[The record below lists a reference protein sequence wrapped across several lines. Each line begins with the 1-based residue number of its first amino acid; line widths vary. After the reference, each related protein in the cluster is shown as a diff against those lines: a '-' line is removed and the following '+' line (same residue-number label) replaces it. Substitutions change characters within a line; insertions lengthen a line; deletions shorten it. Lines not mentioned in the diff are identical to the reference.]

1 MNTKELIDR
10 IFKEPGVK
18 FELTEFENLGKPIY
32 EIISIYPKVVAT
44 GKDAGKTKY
53 FLKSFIPF
61 STGNEEVQVYAE
73 GGKSAPEE
81 IVRQLWVYKLIHQYE
96 YKADEIDLEKG
107 VQFGTEVGTKAADII
122 IYTGATKETPKIIV
136 ECKKPKR
143 KDGIEQLKS
152 YMNAKGA
159 PVAVWSNGADSIILY
174 RPYPAQF
181 DDTLFDIPKR
191 RQSPTDVLEAS
202 KTLLQLK
209 KDFNFKKIIQD
220 LEELVL
226 ADSGKDE
233 FNEIFKLIFA
243 KIWDEKE
250 ALENRKDKVVEFRK
264 ALDPEIT
271 FDRIN
276 KLFHKACE
284 EWPGIF
290 KEGDDIELAN
300 RHLQVCVGPIEGVRL
315 MGSNLRIMDD
325 AFEYLLP
332 TEAKKKKGQFFT
344 PRHVVEMCVRMLNPT
359 RKEFVMDPSCG
370 SGGFLLHAM
379 DWCYPANDNEQREL
393 RKHRY
398 AAKYLWG
405 IDFEQRAAKTSR
417 ALMLIAGDGHTNIFG
432 PDVSS
437 LDPKTWYE
445 TGSGQALMNGL
456 RQAKLTAKTIPENE
470 PLTDDDKA
478 WEYFE
483 ELKFDVIL
491 ANPPFAG
498 EMKDRKMLVHYE
510 LAKPAL
516 KRASDD
522 KAPKEERDVLF
533 IERILKMLKPGG
545 RAAIVLPQGKFN
557 NSSLAF
563 IREWILK
570 KARLLAVVGLHPN
583 TFKPHT
589 GTKTSVL
596 FVQKYTQAQIDQ
608 IAKVHDE
615 VAGACPDY
623 TAEIQAILA
632 NHAGAADVLEDAI
645 PEAVADLIAETYA
658 EPEPEDA
665 ANGEGQEEGEAEN
678 EDEAADQEDRL
689 AQAEEKLNGLKA
701 ALVNAKQK
709 AMDIESL
716 VESFEAM
723 KQSELAAQEQLHN
736 EELEAIQAGWAG
748 KKAELT
754 AHLKPIK
761 AKQKEAIKA
770 LKSENK
776 AALDALKEKIKAQ
789 QKAAKAV
796 IKVLDKQIP
805 QAEIE
810 LKLLSNRGKLELV
823 LADAELI
830 GTLKERW
837 IAAEVAKKLDYPI
850 FMAVSERGGKNN
862 SGDYQYLLDEEGS
875 LVEFPDGHPQEG
887 QLVIDQ
893 DLVNYDLRAEDL
905 ADAAAIPDEKLC
917 VAEAFVRFA
926 QGQKLSFWGGE

>member
-1 MNTKELIDR
+1 MTTKEVIDK
-10 IFKEPGVK
+10 IFREPGVR
-18 FELTEFENLGKPIY
+18 FELTEFENLGKPIH
-32 EIISIYPKVVAT
+32 EILSIYPKTSTT

-53 FLKSFIPF
+53 YLKSFITF
-61 STGNEEVQVYAE
+61 STGNEEVQVYAD
-73 GGKSAPEE
+73 GGKTSPEE
-81 IVRQLWVYKLIHQYE
+81 IVRQLWVYKLIQQYG
-96 YKADEIDLEKG
+96 YKEDEIALEVG
-107 VQFGTEVGTKAADII
+107 VQFGTEVGTKAADIVV
-122 IYTGATKETPKIIV
+122 YTSATKVTPKIIV

-159 PVAVWSNGADSIILY
+159 PVAIWSNGSDSIILY

-181 DDTLFDIPKR
+181 DDTLFDLPKR
-191 RQSPTDVLEAS
+191 GQQPKDVLEAK

-209 KDFNFKKIIQD
+209 RDFNFKKIVQD

-250 ALENRKDKVVEFRK
+250 AQEKRNDKVVEFRK
-264 ALDPEIT
+264 ALDPQIT
-271 FDRIN
+271 YDRIN
-276 KLFHKACE
+276 GLFHKACE

-290 KEGDDIELAN
+290 KEGDDIELAK

-315 MGSNLRIMDD
+315 MGSNLRVMDD

-344 PRHVVEMCVRMLNPT
+344 PRHVVEMCVRMLNPKRT
-359 RKEFVMDPSCG
+359 EYVMDPACG

-379 DWCYPANDNEQREL
+379 DWAYPAADNDTREM
-393 RKHRY
+393 RKHKY

-445 TGSGQALMNGL
+445 NASGQALMQGL
-456 RQAKLTAKTIPENE
+456 REAKLTAKKIPEQE
-470 PLTDDDKA
+470 MLRDDDKA
-478 WEYFE
+478 WEYFD

-498 EMKDRKMLVHYE
+498 EMKDREMLARYE
-510 LAKPAL
+510 LAKRAL
-516 KRASDD
+516 HRAKD
-522 KAPKEERDVLF
+522 KSPKEERDVLF

-596 FVQKYTQAQIDQ
+596 FVQKYTAAELAEIGR
-608 IAKVHDE
+608 VHQE
-615 VAGACPDY
+615 VAGKCPDY
-623 TAEIQAILA
+623 
-632 NHAGAADVLEDAI
+632 AGDLRKVLEKHKKAADV
-645 PEAVADLIAETYA
+645 
-658 EPEPEDA
+658 PEDA
-665 ANGEGQEEGEAEN
+665 LPDTVAELLAEEFSEPEAEEGGEDGTTR
-678 EDEAADQEDRL
+678 EDESKEEADSADLEEQLESARGALLRAKQRLMDLDSDAEAL
-689 AQAEEKLNGLKA
+689 AQKNAQETEIAAEQATGGKAAARAALKA
-701 ALVNAKQK
+701 GHAKAERTLKEMQK
-709 AMDIESL
+709 ALRKTLKAEVRS
-716 VESFEAM
+716 
-723 KQSELAAQEQLHN
+723 
-736 EELEAIQAGWAG
+736 LEAVVAT
-748 KKAELT
+748 AERT
-754 AHLKPIK
+754 LKI
-761 AKQKEAIKA
+761 A
-770 LKSENK
+770 ST
-776 AALDALKEKIKAQ
+776 
-789 QKAAKAV
+789 
-796 IKVLDKQIP
+796 
-805 QAEIE
+805 
-810 LKLLSNRGKLELV
+810 RGKLQLV
-823 LADAELI
+823 LEDEELL

-837 IAAEVAKKLDYPI
+837 IAAEVAKRLDYPI
-850 FMAVSERGGKNN
+850 FMAVSERGGKDN
-862 SGDYQYLLDEEGS
+862 SGEYIHAVDAEGS
-875 LVEFPDGHPQEG
+875 LVEFPSGHPQEG
-887 QLVIDQ
+887 QQVIDQ
-893 DLVNYDLRAEDL
+893 DLVNFHLRVADLME
-905 ADAAAIPDEKLC
+905 AAKLPKGSVC
-917 VAEAFVRFA
+917 IAEAFVQFA
-926 QGQKLSFWGGE
+926 QKQGMSFWEVG

>member
-1 MNTKELIDR
+1 MTTNMTKELIDR
-10 IFKEPGVK
+10 IFKEPGIQYQ
-18 FELTEFENLGKPIY
+18 LTEFERLGKPIHD
-32 EIISIYPKVVAT
+32 IVDIYSKTIDT
-44 GKDAGKTKY
+44 GRDAGKTKY
-53 FLKSFIPF
+53 YLKSIVPF
-61 STGNEEVQVYAE
+61 SLGKEEVQVYMD

-81 IVRQLWVYKLIHQYE
+81 IIRQLWVYKLIQQYGYHE
-96 YKADEIDLEKG
+96 DEIDLEKS

-122 IYTGATKETPKIIV
+122 VYTDNTKETPKIIV

-159 PVAVWSNGADSIILY
+159 PVAVWSNGSDSIILY
-174 RPYPAQF
+174 RPYPKEF
-181 DDTLFDIPKR
+181 DDTLFDIPR
-191 RQSPTDVLEAS
+191 RGQEPKDVLEAK
-202 KTLLQLK
+202 KTLLQLRK
-209 KDFNFKKIIQD
+209 EFNFKKIVQD

-250 ALENRKDKVVEFRK
+250 AQEKRNDKVVEFRK
-264 ALDPEIT
+264 ALDPDIT
-271 FDRIN
+271 YDRIN
-276 KLFHKACE
+276 ALFKKAAE

-290 KEGDDIELAN
+290 RDGEDIELTK

-315 MGSNLRIMDD
+315 MGSNLRVMDD

-344 PRHVVEMCVRMLNPT
+344 PRHVVEMCVRMLNP
-359 RKEFVMDPSCG
+359 RPNEYVMDPACG
-370 SGGFLLHAM
+370 SAGFLLHAM
-379 DWCYPANDNEQREL
+379 EWCYPARNHDAREL
-393 RKHRY
+393 RKFKY
-398 AAKYLWG
+398 ASKFLWG
-405 IDFEQRAAKTSR
+405 IDFETRAAKTAR

-445 TGSGQALMNGL
+445 TFSGQDLMHGL
-456 RQAKLTAKTIPENE
+456 RQAKLTAKKIPENE
-470 PLTDDDKA
+470 KLKDEDYA

-491 ANPPFAG
+491 TNPPFAG
-498 EMKDRKMLVHYE
+498 EMKDRKMLAHYE

-516 KRASDD
+516 KRAKD

-533 IERILKMLKPGG
+533 LERVLKMLKPGG

-596 FVQKYTQAQIDQ
+596 FFQKYTAEALARIEQVKQ
-608 IAKVHDE
+608 E
-615 VAGACPDY
+615 VADACPDY
-623 TAEIQAILA
+623 EQQIKDLIAGHRYLDDVPDEKIPEEIADLIVESFTELEPEPAESETERTERDYEMEEPRRLMAADGNPDQKELISEAEEKRDALKADLIRVKQKLSDLTSDVEALKQQHQMEIEAITQQWKGAKGELQVYLKPIQAE
-632 NHAGAADVLEDAI
+632 HKAALNRLKEKQKIKQRTYKVEIKQLERKI
-645 PEAVADLIAETYA
+645 PEAET
-658 EPEPEDA
+658 
-665 ANGEGQEEGEAEN
+665 
-678 EDEAADQEDRL
+678 
-689 AQAEEKLNGLKA
+689 
-701 ALVNAKQK
+701 
-709 AMDIESL
+709 
-716 VESFEAM
+716 
-723 KQSELAAQEQLHN
+723 
-736 EELEAIQAGWAG
+736 
-748 KKAELT
+748 
-754 AHLKPIK
+754 
-761 AKQKEAIKA
+761 
-770 LKSENK
+770 
-776 AALDALKEKIKAQ
+776 
-789 QKAAKAV
+789 AV
-796 IKVLDKQIP
+796 
-805 QAEIE
+805 
-810 LKLLSNRGKLELV
+810 KLLSNKGRLELV
-823 LADAELI
+823 LEDPDLI

-837 IAAEVAKKLDYPI
+837 IAAEAAKRLDYPI

-862 SGDYQYLLDEEGS
+862 SGDYEYRVDEDGS

-887 QLVIDQ
+887 QLVVDQ
-893 DLVNYDLRAEDL
+893 DLVNYDLTADDL
-905 ADAAAIPDEKLC
+905 ANAARISDDRLC

-926 QGQKLSFWGGE
+926 QEQGFDFWKVK

>member
-1 MNTKELIDR
+1 MAARDGFKMNTKEIIDH
-10 IFKEPGVK
+10 IFKDPSTTY
-18 FELTEFENLGKPIY
+18 ELTEFEGLGKPIHD
-32 EIISIYPKVVAT
+32 IIFIYPKTAAT
-44 GKDAGKTKY
+44 GRDAGKVKY
-53 FLKSFIPF
+53 YLKSFVPF
-61 STGNEEVQVYAE
+61 SSGNEEVQVFVE

-81 IVRQLWVYKLIHQYE
+81 IVRQLWIYKLVHQYG
-96 YKADEIDLEKG
+96 YKQDEIDLEAS
-107 VQFGTEVGTKAADII
+107 VQFGVEVGTKAADII
-122 IYTGATKETPKIIV
+122 VYTDNVKETPKIIV

-159 PVAVWSNGADSIILY
+159 PVAVWSNGSDSIILY
-174 RPYPAQF
+174 RPYPKNF

-191 RQSPTDVLEAS
+191 GQEPKDVLEAK

-209 KDFNFKKIIQD
+209 RDFNFKKIIQD

-250 ALENRKDKVVEFRK
+250 ALENRKDKTVEFSK
-264 ALDPEIT
+264 ALDPDIT

-276 KLFHKACE
+276 GLFKKACE

-290 KEGDDIELAN
+290 KENEDIELAK

-359 RKEFVMDPSCG
+359 QNEYVMDPACG

-379 DWCYPANDNEQREL
+379 EWCYPADDNNKREL
-393 RKHRY
+393 RKHKY
-398 AAKYLWG
+398 ASKYLWG
-405 IDFEQRAAKTSR
+405 IDFESRAAKTSR

-437 LDPKTWYE
+437 LDPRTWYE
-445 TGSGQALMNGL
+445 NGSGQELMLGL
-456 RQAKLTAKTIPENE
+456 KQAKLTQTKIPEQE
-470 PLTDDDKA
+470 TLKDDDKA
-478 WEYFE
+478 WEYFD
-483 ELKFDVIL
+483 ELKFDLVL

-498 EMKDRKMLVHYE
+498 EMKDRKMLARYE

-516 KRASDD
+516 KRAGSD
-522 KAPKEERDVLF
+522 KAAKEERDVLF
-533 IERILKMLKPGG
+533 IERILKMLRPGG

-557 NSSLAF
+557 NSSLVF

-596 FVQKYTQAQIDQ
+596 FIQKYTEEQLAD
-608 IAKVHDE
+608 IARMHDE
-615 VAGACPDY
+615 VAKDCPAY
-623 TAEIQAILA
+623 ETVIQSLLDG
-632 NHAGAADVLEDAI
+632 HECDVLEEAI
-645 PEAVADLIAETYA
+645 PDAVADLISETFSELEAEDRADENGGGDDGDDAA
-658 EPEPEDA
+658 EPPSE
-665 ANGEGQEEGEAEN
+665 
-678 EDEAADQEDRL
+678 EDRI
-689 AQAEEKLNGLKA
+689 AAAEEKVD
-701 ALVNAKQK
+701 ALRGELVGVKQK
-709 AMDIESL
+709 LIDLDSDVAVL
-716 VESFEAM
+716 
-723 KQSELAAQEQLHN
+723 ELLQQTEIAAIGNLFTGTKR
-736 EELEAIQAGWAG
+736 ELS
-748 KKAELT
+748 

-761 AKQKEAIKA
+761 AEQKETVKTLKAKQKE
-770 LKSENK
+770 S
-776 AALDALKEKIKAQ
+776 
-789 QKAAKAV
+789 AKRY
-796 IKVLDKQIP
+796 K
-805 QAEIE
+805 AEIKRLE
-810 LKLLSNRGKLELV
+810 MAMPEAGRDLMLLTHRGKLELV
-823 LADAELI
+823 LADADLI

-837 IAAEVAKKLDYPI
+837 IGAEVAKRLDYPI

-862 SGDYQYLLDEEGS
+862 SGDYEFILDEEGHLIVAAS
-875 LVEFPDGHPQEG
+875 G
-887 QLVIDQ
+887 QPKIDQ
-893 DLVNYDLRAEDL
+893 DLMNYDLEASDL
-905 ADAAAIPDEKLC
+905 ADAASIPDHQLC

-926 QGQKLSFWGGE
+926 KEQGLGFWGGDQ

>member
-1 MNTKELIDR
+1 VDEIELDRKSGTEHMNFSNTASASKTLSTKEIIDH
-10 IFKEPGVK
+10 IFKDPSTTY
-18 FELTEFENLGKPIY
+18 ELTEFENLGKPIPD
-32 EIISIYPKVVAT
+32 IIAIYPKTTST
-44 GKDAGKTKY
+44 GRDAGKVKY

-61 STGNEEVQVYAE
+61 SSGNEEVQVFVE

-81 IVRQLWVYKLIHQYE
+81 IIRQLWIYKLINQYG
-96 YKADEIDLEKG
+96 YKHDEIDLEAG
-107 VQFGTEVGTKAADII
+107 VQFGVEVGTKAADIVV
-122 IYTGATKETPKIIV
+122 YTDNSKDTPKIIV

-159 PVAVWSNGADSIILY
+159 PVAVWSNGSDSIILY
-174 RPYPAQF
+174 RPYPRNF

-191 RQSPTDVLEAS
+191 GQEPRDVLEAK

-209 KDFNFKKIIQD
+209 RDFNFKKIIQD

-250 ALENRKDKVVEFRK
+250 ALENRKDKTVEFSK
-264 ALDPEIT
+264 ALDPDIT

-276 KLFHKACE
+276 GLFKKACE

-290 KEGDDIELAN
+290 KENEDIELAK

-359 RKEFVMDPSCG
+359 QKEYVMDPSCG

-379 DWCYPANDNEQREL
+379 DWCYPADDNDKREL
-393 RKHRY
+393 RKHKY

-405 IDFEQRAAKTSR
+405 IDFEARAAKTSR

-437 LDPKTWYE
+437 LDPRTWYE
-445 TGSGQALMNGL
+445 NGSGQALMLGL
-456 RQAKLTAKTIPENE
+456 KQAKLTVAKIPEQE
-470 PLTDDDKA
+470 TLKDDDRA

-498 EMKDRKMLVHYE
+498 EMKDRKMLARYE

-516 KRASDD
+516 KRAGSD
-522 KAPKEERDVLF
+522 KAAKEERDVLF
-533 IERILKMLKPGG
+533 IERILKMLRPGG

-596 FVQKYTQAQIDQ
+596 FIQKYTDEQLAD
-608 IAKVHDE
+608 IARVHDD
-615 VAGACPDY
+615 VAKDCPAY
-623 TAEIQAILA
+623 ETQIQALLDA
-632 NHAGAADVLEDAI
+632 HQGDVPELEI
-645 PEAVADLIAETYA
+645 PDAVADLISETFS
-658 EPEPEDA
+658 EPEPEETA
-665 ANGEGQEEGEAEN
+665 AEGG
-678 EDEAADQEDRL
+678 EAADDDDEATELPSDNDRL
-689 AQAEEKLNGLKA
+689 SAAEEKVEALKGDLVGVKQKLIDLDSDVEALEWQQKTEIEAISDTFAGTARELSTQLKPVKA
-701 ALVNAKQK
+701 AHK
-709 AMDIESL
+709 
-716 VESFEAM
+716 EAVAT
-723 KQSELAAQEQLHN
+723 L
-736 EELEAIQAGWAG
+736 
-748 KKAELT
+748 
-754 AHLKPIK
+754 K
-761 AKQKEAIKA
+761 AKQKETAKR
-770 LKSENK
+770 LKSDIKRLEK
-776 AALDALKEKIKAQ
+776 A
-789 QKAAKAV
+789 
-796 IKVLDKQIP
+796 IP
-805 QAEIE
+805 GAERD
-810 LKLLSNRGKLELV
+810 LMLLTNRGKLELV
-823 LADAELI
+823 LGDDDLI

-837 IAAEVAKKLDYPI
+837 IAAEVAKRLDYPI
-850 FMAVSERGGKNN
+850 FMAVSERGGKDN
-862 SGDYQYLLDEEGS
+862 SGDYEFMVDVEGHLIEDPS
-875 LVEFPDGHPQEG
+875 G
-887 QLVIDQ
+887 QPKIDQ
-893 DLVNYDLRAEDL
+893 DLVNYDLAASDL
-905 ADAAAIPDEKLC
+905 ADAASIPDDQLC

-926 QGQKLSFWGGE
+926 QEQGLEFWRAD

>member
-18 FELTEFENLGKPIY
+18 FELSEFENLGKPIHA
-32 EIISIYPKVVAT
+32 IINIFPKAATT
-44 GKDAGKTKY
+44 GKDAGKTKFY
-53 FLKSFIPF
+53 LKSFIPF

-81 IVRQLWVYKLIHQYE
+81 IVRQLWVYKLMHQYG
-96 YKADEIDLEKG
+96 YHDDEIDLEKG
-107 VQFGTEVGTKAADII
+107 VQFGTEIGTKAADII
-122 IYTGATKETPKIIV
+122 VYTDATKLTPKIIV

-191 RQSPTDVLEAS
+191 GQAPKDVLEAS

-264 ALDPEIT
+264 AIDPEIT
-271 FDRIN
+271 YDRIN
-276 KLFHKACE
+276 NLFHKACE

-290 KEGDDIELAN
+290 KEGEDIELAK

-359 RKEFVMDPSCG
+359 RTEYVMDPSCG

-379 DWCYPANDNEQREL
+379 DWCYPAADNEQREM
-393 RKHRY
+393 RKHKY

-437 LDPKTWYE
+437 LDPRTWYE
-445 TGSGQALMNGL
+445 NASGQLLMQGL
-456 RQAKLTAKTIPENE
+456 RQSKLTAKKIPEGE
-470 PLTDDDKA
+470 TLKDDDKA
-478 WEYFE
+478 WEYFD
-483 ELKFDVIL
+483 ELKFDLIL

-498 EMKDRKMLVHYE
+498 EMKDRKMLVRYE

-516 KRASDD
+516 KRAGDD
-522 KAPKEERDVLF
+522 KQPKEERDVLF

-596 FVQKYTQAQIDQ
+596 FVQKYTKEQLAQIAQ
-608 IAKVHDE
+608 VHDQ

-623 TAEIQAILA
+623 AADIKELLA
-632 NHAGAADVLEDAI
+632 VHCTAADVSEEAI
-645 PEAVADLIAETYA
+645 PEAVADLIAENFS
-658 EPEPEDA
+658 EPESEEA
-665 ANGEGQEEGEAEN
+665 ANGNGEEES
-678 EDEAADQEDRL
+678 DEAIEGAGTDDEDRV
-689 AQAEEKLNGLKA
+689 AVAEEKLN
-701 ALVNAKQK
+701 
-709 AMDIESL
+709 SL
-716 VESFEAM
+716 
-723 KQSELAAQEQLHN
+723 
-736 EELEAIQAGWAG
+736 
-748 KKAELT
+748 KAEL
-754 AHLKPIK
+754 LK
-761 AKQKEAIKA
+761 AKQKLMDLDSDAEALAQKQDQDLEA
-770 LKSENK
+770 LKVHWTGDKS
-776 AALDALKEKIKAQ
+776 ALRLQVQEVRQIYKVTVQQLKDTRKDQ
-789 QKAAKAV
+789 QKA
-796 IKVLDKQIP
+796 IKVEVKALEKLIP
-805 QAEIE
+805 QATIE
-810 LKLLSNRGKLELV
+810 LKLLSNRGKLELM
-823 LADAELI
+823 LADDDLI

-837 IAAEVAKKLDYPI
+837 IAAEVAKQLDYPI
-850 FMAVSERGGKNN
+850 FMAVSERGGKDN
-862 SGDYQYLLDEEGS
+862 SGDYKHLLDEQGS

-893 DLVNYDLRAEDL
+893 DLVNYDLRAADL
-905 ADAAAIPDEKLC
+905 ADAATIPDDRLC

-926 QGQKLSFWGGE
+926 QAQKFSFWGNK

>member
-1 MNTKELIDR
+1 MTTKEVIDR
-10 IFKEPGVK
+10 IFKDPK
-18 FELTEFENLGKPIY
+18 TIHELTEFETLGKPIH
-32 EIISIYPKVVAT
+32 EIINVCPKAFET
-44 GKDAGKTKY
+44 GRDAGKTKY
-53 FLKSFIPF
+53 FLRSFIPF
-61 STGNEEVQVYAE
+61 SSGNEEVQVYVE
-73 GGKSAPEE
+73 GGKAAPEE
-81 IVRQLWVYKLIHQYE
+81 IVRQLWVYKLIHQYG
-96 YKADEIDLEKG
+96 YQPDEIDLEKS

-122 IYTGATKETPKIIV
+122 VYTDATKETPKIIV

-159 PVAVWSNGADSIILY
+159 PVAIWSNGSDSVILY
-174 RPYPAQF
+174 RPYPNDY
-181 DDTLFDIPKR
+181 DDTLFDLPKR
-191 RQSPTDVLEAS
+191 GQSPAEVMAAK

-250 ALENRKDKVVEFRK
+250 AQENRKDKTVEFGKVTTKRIIK
-264 ALDPEIT
+264 GEEKLVVDADLT
-271 FDRIN
+271 YDRIN
-276 KLFHKACE
+276 GLFKRACE

-290 KEGDDIELAN
+290 KEGDDIELAK
-300 RHLQVCVGPIEGVRL
+300 RHLQVCIGPIEGIRL

-344 PRHVVEMCVRMLNPT
+344 PRHVVEMCVRMLNPK
-359 RKEFVMDPSCG
+359 RSEYVMDPACG
-370 SGGFLLHAM
+370 SGGFLLHTM
-379 DWCYPANDNEQREL
+379 DWAYPVSDNNAREL
-393 RKHRY
+393 RKHKY

-445 TGSGQALMNGL
+445 NASGQALMQGL
-456 RQAKLTAKTIPENE
+456 RQAKLTAKKIPDQETLRE
-470 PLTDDDKA
+470 DDKA
-478 WEYFE
+478 WEYFD
-483 ELKFDVIL
+483 ELKFDMVL

-498 EMKDRKMLVHYE
+498 EMKDRNMLSRYE

-516 KRASDD
+516 KRAKD

-596 FVQKYTQAQIDQ
+596 FVQKYTKDELTQIE
-608 IAKVHDE
+608 KVHEE
-615 VAGACPDY
+615 VAKDCPDY
-623 TAEIQAILA
+623 EEELKALLDK
-632 NHAGAADVLEDAI
+632 HKRKADVPEDAV
-645 PEAVADLIAETYA
+645 PEAVMDLMAESFSER
-658 EPEPEDA
+658 EPEEDA
-665 ANGEGQEEGEAEN
+665 ESDESSEDNGNGDDDSGDGDDAEN
-678 EDEAADQEDRL
+678 GDRIE
-689 AQAEEKLNGLKA
+689 QARQRLEELKA
-701 ALVNAKQK
+701 AML
-709 AMDIESL
+709 
-716 VESFEAM
+716 
-723 KQSELAAQEQLHN
+723 
-736 EELEAIQAGWAG
+736 
-748 KKAELT
+748 
-754 AHLKPIK
+754 K
-761 AKQKEAIKA
+761 AKQKLIDIESDAEALAQKHQQEIDAFTAQWTGSKGDLRAKLRDMRAGHKKAAQELKDQQKQATKTLKAEIKA
-770 LKSENK
+770 VEKTIP
-776 AALDALKEKIKAQ
+776 DAEYEL
-789 QKAAKAV
+789 
-796 IKVLDKQIP
+796 KVLTTRGRM
-805 QAEIE
+805 E
-810 LKLLSNRGKLELV
+810 LIL
-823 LADAELI
+823 DDPDLI

-837 IAAEVAKKLDYPI
+837 IAAEVAKRLDYPI

-862 SGDYQYLLDEEGS
+862 SGNYEHVIDEDGS
-875 LVEFPDGHPQEG
+875 LVEFPEGHPPSVSECVRQF
-887 QLVIDQ
+887 
-893 DLVNYDLRAEDL
+893 L
-905 ADAAAIPDEKLC
+905 ADN
-917 VAEAFVRFA
+917 
-926 QGQKLSFWGGE
+926 

>member
-1 MNTKELIDR
+1 MNFSNTATAPKPLSTKEIIDH
-10 IFKEPGVK
+10 IFKDPSTTY
-18 FELTEFENLGKPIY
+18 ELTEFENLGKPIPD
-32 EIISIYPKVVAT
+32 IITIYPKTTST
-44 GKDAGKTKY
+44 GRDAGKVKY

-61 STGNEEVQVYAE
+61 SSGNEEVQVFVE

-81 IVRQLWVYKLIHQYE
+81 IVRQLWIYKLINQYG
-96 YKADEIDLEKG
+96 YKHDEIDLEAG
-107 VQFGTEVGTKAADII
+107 VQFGVEVGTKAADII
-122 IYTGATKETPKIIV
+122 VYTDNAKDTPKIIV

-159 PVAVWSNGADSIILY
+159 PVAVWSNGSDSIILY
-174 RPYPAQF
+174 RPYPKNF

-191 RQSPTDVLEAS
+191 GQEPKDVLEAK

-209 KDFNFKKIIQD
+209 RDFNFKKIIQD

-250 ALENRKDKVVEFRK
+250 ALENRKDKTVEFSK
-264 ALDPEIT
+264 ALDPDIT

-276 KLFHKACE
+276 GLFKKACE

-290 KEGDDIELAN
+290 KENEDIELAK

-359 RKEFVMDPSCG
+359 QKEYVMDPSCG

-379 DWCYPANDNEQREL
+379 DWCYPADDNDKREL
-393 RKHRY
+393 RKHKY

-405 IDFEQRAAKTSR
+405 IDFEARAAKTSR

-437 LDPKTWYE
+437 LDPRTWYE
-445 TGSGQALMNGL
+445 NGSGQALMLGL
-456 RQAKLTAKTIPENE
+456 KQAKLTVAKIPEQE
-470 PLTDDDKA
+470 TLKDDDRA
-478 WEYFE
+478 WEYFD

-498 EMKDRKMLVHYE
+498 EMKDRKMLARYE

-516 KRASDD
+516 KRAGSD
-522 KAPKEERDVLF
+522 KAAKEERDVLF
-533 IERILKMLKPGG
+533 IERILKMLRPGG

-596 FVQKYTQAQIDQ
+596 FIQKYTEEQLAD
-608 IAKVHDE
+608 IARVHDD
-615 VAGACPDY
+615 VAKDCPAY
-623 TAEIQAILA
+623 ETQIQALLDA
-632 NHAGAADVLEDAI
+632 HEGDVPELAI
-645 PEAVADLIAETYA
+645 PDAVAELISETFS
-658 EPEPEDA
+658 EPEPEQPASED
-665 ANGEGQEEGEAEN
+665 GEAN
-678 EDEAADQEDRL
+678 EEEEAELPGEEDRL
-689 AQAEEKLNGLKA
+689 TAAEETVETLKGE
-701 ALVNAKQK
+701 LVGVKQK
-709 AMDIESL
+709 LIDLDSD
-716 VESFEAM
+716 VEALEWQQ
-723 KQSELAAQEQLHN
+723 KTEI
-736 EELEAIQAGWAG
+736 EAISDTFSGTAR
-748 KKAELT
+748 ELS
-754 AHLKPIK
+754 AHLKPVK
-761 AKQKEAIKA
+761 AAHKEAVASLKTKQKVTAKRLKADIKRLETAISSA
-770 LKSENK
+770 TR
-776 AALDALKEKIKAQ
+776 D
-789 QKAAKAV
+789 
-796 IKVLDKQIP
+796 
-805 QAEIE
+805 
-810 LKLLSNRGKLELV
+810 LKLLTHRGKLEL
-823 LADAELI
+823 LLGDDDLI

-837 IAAEVAKKLDYPI
+837 IAAEVAIRLDYPI

-862 SGDYQYLLDEEGS
+862 SGDYEFMLDVEGH
-875 LVEFPDGHPQEG
+875 LVEDASG
-887 QLVIDQ
+887 QPKIDQ
-893 DLVNYDLRAEDL
+893 DLVNHDLTSSDL
-905 ADAAAIPDEKLC
+905 AAAASIPDDQLC

-926 QGQKLSFWGGE
+926 QEQSLDFWTADR

>member
-1 MNTKELIDR
+1 MATTLNLSETKQLIDQ
-10 IFKEPGVK
+10 IFRDPSAKYD
-18 FELTEFENLGKPIY
+18 LTEFSD
-32 EIISIYPKVVAT
+32 ISGGAYRDLQIEKRIVDT
-44 GKDAGKTKY
+44 GRNAGKTQ
-53 FLKSFIPF
+53 FVLKSLVPF
-61 STGNEEVQVYAE
+61 VSGNEWVQIQLE
-73 GGKSAPEE
+73 GGTSKPEE
-81 IVRQLWVYKLIHQYE
+81 IVRQLWVYKLIHQYG
-96 YKADEIDLEKG
+96 YRWDEIDLEAN

-122 IYTGATKETPKIIV
+122 VYTDNTKVTPKIIV

-159 PVAVWSNGADSIILY
+159 PVAVWSNGSDSIILY
-174 RPYPAQF
+174 RPYPKEF

-191 RQSPTDVLEAS
+191 GQEPKDVLEAK
-202 KTLLQLK
+202 KTILQLK

-250 ALENRKDKVVEFRK
+250 ALENRSDKTVEFGK
-264 ALDPEIT
+264 ALDPDVT

-276 KLFHKACE
+276 GLFKKACQ

-290 KEGDDIELAN
+290 RENEDIELAK

-359 RKEFVMDPSCG
+359 QKEYVLDPSCG

-379 DWCYPANDNEQREL
+379 DWCYPADDNYKREQ

-405 IDFEQRAAKTSR
+405 IDFEVRAAKTSR

-437 LDPKTWYE
+437 LDPRTWYE
-445 TGSGQALMNGL
+445 NASGQELMQGL
-456 RQAKLTAKTIPENE
+456 RRAKLTATRIPEQENFRDE
-470 PLTDDDKA
+470 DRA
-478 WEYFE
+478 WEYFD

-498 EMKDRKMLVHYE
+498 EMKDRKMLVHYD

-516 KRASDD
+516 KRAGDGKS
-522 KAPKEERDVLF
+522 PKEERDVLF
-533 IERILKMLKPGG
+533 IERILKMLRPGG

-557 NSSLAF
+557 NSSLSF

-570 KARLLAVVGLHPN
+570 RARLLAVVGLHPN

-596 FVQKYTQAQIDQ
+596 FVQKYTEQQLAD
-608 IAKVHDE
+608 IARVHDE
-615 VAGACPDY
+615 VAKDCPAYDS
-623 TAEIQAILA
+623 EIQALLA
-632 NHAGAADVLEDAI
+632 RHEGDVPEEAI
-645 PEAVADLIAETYA
+645 PEEVADLIAETFSSLEA
-658 EPEPEDA
+658 EGHGDDNGDGE
-665 ANGEGQEEGEAEN
+665 NGEE
-678 EDEAADQEDRL
+678 EAAQPPSEEERIT
-689 AQAEEKLNGLKA
+689 QAEEKVENLRGEL
-701 ALVNAKQK
+701 LRLRQK
-709 AMDIESL
+709 LADLDSD
-716 VESFEAM
+716 VGAFE
-723 KQSELAAQEQLHN
+723 LQLQN
-736 EELEAIQAGWAG
+736 EIEAISNTFDGT
-748 KKAELT
+748 KRELSV
-754 AHLKPIK
+754 HLK
-761 AKQKEAIKA
+761 AIKA
-770 LKSENK
+770 QHKEAVKTLK
-776 AALDALKEKIKAQ
+776 ATQKEK
-789 QKAAKAV
+789 AKRY
-796 IKVLDKQIP
+796 K
-805 QAEIE
+805 AEIKWLE
-810 LKLLSNRGKLELV
+810 KHIPAAERDLKLLSNRGRLLLILE
-823 LADAELI
+823 DSDQI

-837 IAAEVAKKLDYPI
+837 IAAEVAKRLDYPI

-862 SGDYQYLLDEEGS
+862 SGDYEYVLDADGH
-875 LVEFPDGHPQEG
+875 LVEDASG
-887 QLVIDQ
+887 QPRIDQ
-893 DLVNYDLRAEDL
+893 DLVNYDLTADDLVDAAKL
-905 ADAAAIPDEKLC
+905 ADNELC

-926 QGQKLSFWGGE
+926 QSERFDFWRAE

>member
-10 IFKEPGVK
+10 IFKEPGIK
-18 FELTEFENLGKPIY
+18 FELTEFENLGKPIHD
-32 EIISIYPKVVAT
+32 IISIYPKAAAT

-53 FLKSFIPF
+53 YLKSFIPF

-81 IVRQLWVYKLIHQYE
+81 IVRQLWVYKLMHQYG
-96 YKADEIDLEKG
+96 YLADEIDLEKG
-107 VQFGTEVGTKAADII
+107 VQFGTEIGTKAADII
-122 IYTGATKETPKIIV
+122 VYTDATKLTPKIIV

-159 PVAVWSNGADSIILY
+159 PVAVWSNGEDRIILY

-181 DDTLFDIPKR
+181 DDTLSDIPKR
-191 RQSPTDVLEAS
+191 GEASKDVLET
-202 KTLLQLK
+202 KRTLLQLQK
-209 KDFNFKKIIQD
+209 SFNFKKIIQD

-250 ALENRKDKVVEFRK
+250 ALENRPNKVVEFRK
-264 ALDPEIT
+264 AIDPDIT
-271 FDRIN
+271 YDRIN
-276 KLFHKACE
+276 TLFHKACE

-290 KEGDDIELAN
+290 KEGEDIELAK
-300 RHLQVCVGPIEGVRL
+300 RHLQVCVGPVERVRL
-315 MGSNLRIMDD
+315 MGSNLRVMDD

-359 RKEFVMDPSCG
+359 RTEYVMDPSCG

-379 DWCYPANDNEQREL
+379 DWCYPAADNEQREM
-393 RKHRY
+393 RKHKY

-437 LDPKTWYE
+437 LDPRTWYE
-445 TGSGQALMNGL
+445 NASGQALMHGL
-456 RQAKLTAKTIPENE
+456 RQAKLTAKKIPEGE
-470 PLTDDDKA
+470 TLKDDDKA
-478 WEYFE
+478 WEYFD

-498 EMKDRKMLVHYE
+498 EMKDRKMLVRYE

-516 KRASDD
+516 KRAGDD

-596 FVQKYTQAQIDQ
+596 FVQKYTPEQLAQI
-608 IAKVHDE
+608 ASVHDK

-623 TAEIQAILA
+623 EADIKSLLA
-632 NHAGAADVLEDAI
+632 AHEAAADVPDDAI
-645 PEAVADLIAETYA
+645 PEAVADLIAESFS
-658 EPEPEDA
+658 EPEA
-665 ANGEGQEEGEAEN
+665 
-678 EDEAADQEDRL
+678 DEAASGNGDEESSEGSEDGEEVLTGADEDRI
-689 AQAEEKLNGLKA
+689 AAAEEKLNSLQA
-701 ALVNAKQK
+701 AL
-709 AMDIESL
+709 L
-716 VESFEAM
+716 
-723 KQSELAAQEQLHN
+723 
-736 EELEAIQAGWAG
+736 
-748 KKAELT
+748 
-754 AHLKPIK
+754 K
-761 AKQKEAIKA
+761 AKQKLIDLDSDTEALAQKQ
-770 LKSENK
+770 EQE
-776 AALDALKEKIKAQ
+776 LDALKKHWTGDKGALRLQVQEVRQTYKVTVQKLKDARKEQ
-789 QKAAKAV
+789 QKALKAE
-796 IKVLDKQIP
+796 IKALEKQIP
-805 QAEIE
+805 QAETA
-810 LKLLSNRGKLELV
+810 LKLLSNRGKLELM
-823 LADAELI
+823 LADDDLI

-837 IAAEVAKKLDYPI
+837 IAAEVAKQLDYPI
-850 FMAVSERGGKNN
+850 FMAVSERGGKDN
-862 SGDYQYLLDEEGS
+862 SGDYKHLLDEDGS
-875 LVEFPDGHPQEG
+875 LVEFPTGHPQEG

-893 DLVNYDLRAEDL
+893 DLVNFDLRAADL
-905 ADAAAIPDEKLC
+905 AEAAKISDDELC

-926 QGQKLSFWGGE
+926 KVQQFSFWGGA